1 MVICKTLVCVGWQ
14 LRFRIFS
21 AESHYKTN
29 EMTLTQEITI
39 LGTGLIMPAMFST
52 LCFKMKFD
60 KVPHPPY
67 IPFFILFGSVAG
79 WMLTYSAFIPLRA
92 MGALAIVLYA
102 ITSALAAITAI
113 IYLLIIHKT
122 TMYHIIALVGN
133 IAYLTYIYV
142 FIMQA
147 HTPH

>member
-39 LGTGLIMPAMFST
+39 LGTGLIMPAMFSA

-79 WMLTYSAFIPLRA
+79 WILTYSVFIHFW
-92 MGALAIVLYA
+92 MTGALVIVLFA
-102 ITSALAAITAI
+102 MTSALGALIAIL
-113 IYLLIIHKT
+113 YLLIIHKT

-133 IAYLTYIYV
+133 IVYLV
-142 FIMQA
+142 FLLAFCI
-147 HTPH
+147 